1 MSEPAAR
8 ADGAR
13 TVPGGLASSG
23 LDALPP
29 TADGAAVWAAL
40 GEAGGAARAY
50 RDGSVRAGVD
60 PDGLGAVL
68 AALDARFSIAAT
80 LSASVQLA
88 TALPVLATGTGPVV
102 EGLLERALAGR
113 ATVALAATD
122 ETAGTDLAG
131 LRTRARFDGDAVEVT
146 GEKRWIANATT
157 AEAFLVL
164 ARHREGRH
172 FTHFT
177 WILVPADAPGV
188 KVRAADSALFAGSG
202 AGHVEFD
209 GVRLPRDHVV
219 GRVGLGL
226 PVFARH
232 IAAERLAG
240 ALWGVALCRRVLAD
254 THRRLSTRAHGE
266 GSLWDLESVR
276 QRFAVC
282 LVRVREL
289 RALTDASAESVA
301 ARYDTVAG
309 ATLKAA
315 AGATVGHV
323 LGECAQLWGAAG
335 FASGGMQDIRAQ
347 AALFGIGGGATEVV
361 LGLVAEDAER
371 ILADPADPADPA
383 GSAGVAGPAPSG
395 SPL

>member
-1 MSEPAAR
+1 MPEPTPRAAGDR
-8 ADGAR
+8 APSGR
-13 TVPGGLASSG
+13 PFSGG

-40 GEAGGAARAY
+40 GEAGGVVRAY
-50 RDGSVRAGVD
+50 RDRSVRAGVD
-60 PDGLGAVL
+60 PGGLGAVL
-68 AALDARFSIAAT
+68 DALDARFSIAAT
-80 LSASVQLA
+80 LSAGVQLA

-131 LRTRARFDGDAVEVT
+131 LRTRARFDGDTVEVT

-177 WILVPADAPGV
+177 WVLVPADAPGV
-188 KVRAADSALFAGSG
+188 TVRAADSALFAGSG
-202 AGHVEFD
+202 AGHAQFH
-209 GVRLPRDHVV
+209 GVRLSRDHVV

-240 ALWGVALCRRVLAD
+240 ALWGVSLCRRVLAD
-254 THRRLSTRAHGE
+254 THRRLSAREHGE

-289 RALTDASAESVA
+289 RALTDAWAEQVTTA
-301 ARYDTVAG
+301 YDTVAG
-309 ATLKAA
+309 ATLKAS

-335 FASGGMQDIRAQ
+335 FASGGMQEIRAQ

-361 LGLVAEDAER
+361 LGLVADDAER
-371 ILADPADPADPA
+371 ILA
-383 GSAGVAGPAPSG
+383 GLAGPGNAAGLVAPPG
-395 SPL
+395 PPR

>member
-1 MSEPAAR
+1 MPEPTPR
-8 ADGAR
+8 AGGDRA
-13 TVPGGLASSG
+13 VPGRPFSGG

-29 TADGAAVWAAL
+29 TADGAAVWAVL
-40 GEAGGAARAY
+40 GEAGGVGRAY
-50 RDGSVRAGVD
+50 RDSSVRAGVD
-60 PDGLGAVL
+60 PGGLGAVL
-68 AALDARFSIAAT
+68 DALDSRFSIAAT

-88 TALPVLATGTGPVV
+88 TALPILATGTGPVV
-102 EGLLERALAGR
+102 ERLLERALTGR

-131 LRTRARFDGDAVEVT
+131 LRTRARFDGDTVEVT

-172 FTHFT
+172 FTHFS
-177 WILVPADAPGV
+177 WVLVPADAPGV
-188 KVRAADSALFAGSG
+188 TVRAADSALFAGSG
-202 AGHVEFD
+202 AGHAEFHN
-209 GVRLPRDHVV
+209 VCLSRDHVV

-240 ALWGVALCRRVLAD
+240 ALWGVSLCRRVLAD
-254 THRRLSTRAHGE
+254 THRRLSARAHGE

-282 LVRVREL
+282 LVRLREL
-289 RALTDASAESVA
+289 RALTDAWAEQVA
-301 ARYDTVAG
+301 TGYDTGAG

-335 FASGGMQDIRAQ
+335 FASGGMQEIRAQ

-371 ILADPADPADPA
+371 ILAGLAVPRNA
-383 GSAGVAGPAPSG
+383 AGPPG
-395 SPL
+395 PPL